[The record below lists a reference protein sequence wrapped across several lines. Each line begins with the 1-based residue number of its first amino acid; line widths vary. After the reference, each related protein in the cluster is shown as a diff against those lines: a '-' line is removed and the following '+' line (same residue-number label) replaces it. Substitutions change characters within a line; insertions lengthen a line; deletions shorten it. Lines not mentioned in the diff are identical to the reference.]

1 MPYVEVKNT
10 IRLTDTDGII
20 FDLDINMIA
29 GVLVINGNDSCT
41 EISII
46 SGSKIIVKEPAMD
59 VMQKIVNA
67 KFSGK

>member
-1 MPYVEVKNT
+1 MNST

-29 GVLVINGNDSCT
+29 GVSGINGSDPCT

-46 SGSKIIVKEPAMD
+46 SGSKIIVKELAMD
-59 VMQKIVNA
+59 VMQKIVTA
-67 KFSGK
+67 RFGI

>member
-1 MPYVEVKNT
+1 MNNT
-10 IRLTDTDGII
+10 IKLTDTDGII

-29 GVLVINGNDSCT
+29 GVLGIHGNDPCT
-41 EISII
+41 EIFII

-67 KFSGK
+67 RFGT

>member
-1 MPYVEVKNT
+1 MLTVEVKNT

-29 GVLVINGNDSCT
+29 GVMGINRSDPCT
-41 EISII
+41 EISMI
-46 SGSKIIVKEPAMD
+46 SGSKIIVKESAMD

-67 KFSGK
+67 RFGI